1 MNKKKISK
9 VDIFLMV
16 LFVVVVTWIL
26 VSWLDVIFNNSNET
40 AIYSN
45 WNFFNLLLK
54 GNRAI
59 CG

>member
-1 MNKKKISK
+1 MNKKRISK
-9 VDIFLMV
+9 VDIFLMA
-16 LFVVVVTWIL
+16 LFVVVVAWIL

>member
-1 MNKKKISK
+1 MNKKRISK
-9 VDIFLMV
+9 VDIFLTT
-16 LFVVVVTWIL
+16 LFVVVVAWIL

>member
-1 MNKKKISK
+1 MNKKRISK
-9 VDIFLMV
+9 VDIFLTT
-16 LFVVVVTWIL
+16 LFAVVVAWIL

>member
-9 VDIFLMV
+9 VDIFLMA
-16 LFVVVVTWIL
+16 LFVVVVAWIL